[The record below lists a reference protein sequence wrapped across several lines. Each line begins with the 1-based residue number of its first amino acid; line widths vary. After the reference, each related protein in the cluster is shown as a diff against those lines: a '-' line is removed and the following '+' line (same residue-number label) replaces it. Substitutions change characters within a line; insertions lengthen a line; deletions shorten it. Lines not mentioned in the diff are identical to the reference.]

1 MLGQKVIDQRRLA
14 IVGFTHN
21 EQIRHAMCRRQLQK
35 AVESGRDLL
44 GPGIADPA
52 AATNLGDP
60 LFARHLSSSIAK
72 GTISAKL
79 DNAGAST
86 SATGS
91 SAGRALTGRRTRT
104 RRARLVSVTARAS
117 CSRNRAY
124 AAKIAASSI
133 GAAPLAESVRRS
145 SRNSHTLSGG

>member
-1 MLGQKVIDQRRLA
+1 MS
-14 IVGFTHN
+14 
-21 EQIRHAMCRRQLQK
+21 EQSRHAMCRRQLQQVIK
-35 AVESGRDLL
+35 SGRDLL

-60 LFARHLSSSIAK
+60 LIARHWSSSIAK

-79 DNAGAST
+79 DIAGAS
-86 SATGS
+86 SAAGS

-104 RRARLVSVTARAS
+104 RRARLVCVTARAS

-145 SRNSHTLSGG
+145 SRNSHTLSGGYVVLRYGIALYCPTSGSQK